1 LSGKTYLSEE
11 NVDPILTGLLKPKSI
26 AIIGASTNPNKIGY
40 KVVLNLLESQYKG
53 GIYPVN
59 PSAQEILGLK
69 CYPTV
74 NDIPYVV
81 DAAVITVP
89 AKGVL
94 EVTKQCGEKGVKG
107 MIVITSGF
115 SEVGDVELERE
126 IVRVARSYGMR
137 VLGPNIVGTLSNSDH
152 LNASFAP
159 FLPLPGK
166 ASLVSQSGA
175 LLIAMDAA
183 TYTRR
188 VGFDKMI
195 SIGNMSDVDF
205 SELIRYLS
213 EDPDT
218 NCITLYVEGLH
229 NGREFMDAA
238 RACKKPI
245 IMLKAGVSEHGAAA
259 AASHTGSLAGAAK
272 VYSAAMEQAGI
283 TQATDLNDLFDS
295 TLALSLQPTMK
306 GDNLLILTNGG
317 GVGVLAT
324 DAAEKYGLPLN
335 FAPAE
340 VQAEMKKHMPDF
352 GSAKNP
358 VDMTGM
364 AGNDWYYETTKS
376 AFAHPWVDGLVVLYC
391 QTAITTPSE
400 IAEAIHRGIKD
411 SGVTDKPV
419 TISFVGGEEC
429 EQAMAWLVEQGLPAY
444 NAPDLAVKSIVNLRK
459 QELNS
464 EFNNNS
470 SYAPGNIE
478 RDKARAIIAAARKN
492 GREVLTEI
500 EAKQVFK
507 CYGLPVTAIDM
518 ATTEEEA
525 VEYAQ
530 KIGFPIVMKIV
541 SADILHKSDA
551 GGVKVNIK
559 NVEQVRE
566 AYRTILENARNYKP
580 DALIEGVAVQEMAP
594 WATEVIIGSIND
606 KTFGPTV
613 MFGLGGIFVEV
624 LKDVVF
630 RVAPISVEEALRM
643 QNEIRSAAI
652 LDGARGELP
661 RDKKALAN
669 VLAAY
674 AYMVDDLQD
683 EIAESDANPV
693 IMYAAGEGVKVV
705 DARIILTKK

>member
-1 LSGKTYLSEE
+1 M
-11 NVDPILTGLLKPKSI
+11 DPILTGLLKPKSI
-26 AIIGASTNPNKIGY
+26 AIIGASTNPTKIGY
-40 KVVLNLLESQYKG
+40 KVVLNLIESQYKG

-59 PSAQEILGLK
+59 PSATEILGLK

-107 MIVITSGF
+107 LIIITSGF
-115 SEVGDVELERE
+115 GEVGEVELERE

-152 LNASFAP
+152 MNASFAP

-205 SELIRYLS
+205 AELIRYLS

-218 NCITLYVEGLH
+218 SCITLYVEGLH
-229 NGREFMDAA
+229 DGREFINAA

-324 DAAEKYGLPLN
+324 DAAEKYGLPL
-335 FAPAE
+335 
-340 VQAEMKKHMPDF
+340 
-352 GSAKNP
+352 
-358 VDMTGM
+358 
-364 AGNDWYYETTKS
+364 
-376 AFAHPWVDGLVVLYC
+376 
-391 QTAITTPSE
+391 
-400 IAEAIHRGIKD
+400 
-411 SGVTDKPV
+411 
-419 TISFVGGEEC
+419 
-429 EQAMAWLVEQGLPAY
+429 
-444 NAPDLAVKSIVNLRK
+444 
-459 QELNS
+459 
-464 EFNNNS
+464 
-470 SYAPGNIE
+470 
-478 RDKARAIIAAARKN
+478 
-492 GREVLTEI
+492 
-500 EAKQVFK
+500 
-507 CYGLPVTAIDM
+507 
-518 ATTEEEA
+518 
-525 VEYAQ
+525 
-530 KIGFPIVMKIV
+530 
-541 SADILHKSDA
+541 
-551 GGVKVNIK
+551 
-559 NVEQVRE
+559 
-566 AYRTILENARNYKP
+566 
-580 DALIEGVAVQEMAP
+580 
-594 WATEVIIGSIND
+594 
-606 KTFGPTV
+606 
-613 MFGLGGIFVEV
+613 
-624 LKDVVF
+624 
-630 RVAPISVEEALRM
+630 
-643 QNEIRSAAI
+643 
-652 LDGARGELP
+652 
-661 RDKKALAN
+661 
-669 VLAAY
+669 
-674 AYMVDDLQD
+674 
-683 EIAESDANPV
+683 
-693 IMYAAGEGVKVV
+693 
-705 DARIILTKK
+705 

>member
-1 LSGKTYLSEE
+1 
-11 NVDPILTGLLKPKSI
+11 VDPILTGLLKPKSI
-26 AIIGASTNPNKIGY
+26 AIIGASTNPTKIGY
-40 KVVLNLLESQYKG
+40 KVVLNLIESQYKG

-59 PSAQEILGLK
+59 PSATEILGLK

-107 MIVITSGF
+107 LIIITSGF
-115 SEVGDVELERE
+115 GEVGEVELERE

-152 LNASFAP
+152 MNASFAP

-205 SELIRYLS
+205 AELIRYLS

-218 NCITLYVEGLH
+218 SCITLYVEGLH
-229 NGREFMDAA
+229 DGREFINAA

-324 DAAEKYGLPLN
+324 DAAEKYGLPLK

-340 VQAEMKKHMPDF
+340 VQEEMKKHMPDF

-391 QTAITTPSE
+391 QTAITNPAE

-411 SGVTDKPV
+411 AGVTDKPV

-429 EQAMAWLVEQGLPAY
+429 DKAMEWLVEQGLPAY
-444 NAPDLAVKSIVNLRK
+444 NAPDLAVKSIINLRK
-459 QELNS
+459 QQQIS
-464 EFNNNS
+464 EINNNG
-470 SYAPGNIE
+470 SYDPGKIDSE
-478 RDKARAIIAAARKN
+478 KARAIIAATRKA
-492 GREVLTEI
+492 GRDALTEI

-507 CYGLPVTAIDM
+507 CYGLPVTATDL
-518 ATTEEEA
+518 ATSEEEA
-525 VEYAQ
+525 VELAE

-559 NVEQVRE
+559 NTDQVRE

-580 DALIEGVAVQEMAP
+580 DALIEGIAVQEMAP

-652 LDGARGELP
+652 LDGTRGELP
-661 RDKKALAN
+661 RDKAALAKA
-669 VLAAY
+669 LAAY
-674 AYMVDDLQD
+674 AYMVDDLKD
-683 EIAESDANPV
+683 EVAESDANPV
-693 IMYAAGEGVKVV
+693 ILYEAGKGVKVV

>member
-1 LSGKTYLSEE
+1 M
-11 NVDPILTGLLKPKSI
+11 DPILTGLLKPKSI
-26 AIIGASTNPNKIGY
+26 AIIGASTNPTKIGY
-40 KVVLNLLESQYKG
+40 KVVLNLIESQYKG

-59 PSAQEILGLK
+59 PSATEILGLK

-107 MIVITSGF
+107 LIIITSGF
-115 SEVGDVELERE
+115 GEVGEVELERE

-152 LNASFAP
+152 MNASFAP

-205 SELIRYLS
+205 SELIRYLA

-218 NCITLYVEGLH
+218 SCITLYVEGLH
-229 NGREFMDAA
+229 DGREFINAA
-238 RACKKPI
+238 RSCKKPI

-306 GDNLLILTNGG
+306 GENLLILTNGG

-324 DAAEKYGLPLN
+324 DAAEKYGLPLK

-340 VQAEMKKHMPDF
+340 VQEEMKKHMPDF

-391 QTAITTPSE
+391 QTAITNPAE

-411 SGVTDKPV
+411 AGVTDKPV

-429 EQAMAWLVEQGLPAY
+429 DKAMEWLVEQGLPAY
-444 NAPDLAVKSIVNLRK
+444 NAPDLAVKSIINLRK
-459 QELNS
+459 QQQIS
-464 EFNNNS
+464 EINNNGA
-470 SYAPGNIE
+470 YTPGKIDRE
-478 RDKARAIIAAARKN
+478 KARTIIAAARKT
-492 GREVLTEI
+492 GRDVLTEI

-518 ATTEEEA
+518 ATSEEEA
-525 VEYAQ
+525 VEFAE

-559 NVEQVRE
+559 NTEQVRE

-643 QNEIRSAAI
+643 QDEIRSAAI
-652 LDGARGELP
+652 LNGTRGELP
-661 RDKKALAN
+661 RDKAALAE

-674 AYMVDDLQD
+674 AYMVDDLKD
-683 EIAESDANPV
+683 EVAESDANPV
-693 IMYAAGEGVKVV
+693 IMYEAGKGVKVV